1 MTTRLIRFVA
11 LAVTFGIALTAN
23 GQTAPGRPMNP
34 LATYPQRYALIN
46 REIPAYRTIEVD
58 MESLGIDRRSTDGG
72 KVEASCNA
80 SETRRI
86 VATDFGEHGSTVTSF
101 YFWNNALFFVQI
113 LSQRSNDLYGPAVE
127 KSDDR
132 LYYLDGRLVNWLD
145 GSNSP
150 MAFNTREARQT
161 DQFIR
166 TEASTFFARL
176 HGCPATQVSVADT
189 AAPQM
194 LPAPA
199 AYDTTMKAV
208 DDLRERAYVA
218 AMKSDLRNLATYE
231 EQFAADNGG
240 AYFAGQASLRSPLYG
255 FSPSDFVTISARVT
269 GANPALWAAIA
280 VHSKS
285 SKVCMV
291 DNGVINCVAN
301 PNDSGSRPSAR
312 NMIGGASVP
321 TLFRLASDGDLLVP
335 PRSYQRY
342 QWDAPLDKP
351 LCHITG
357 HIEVFAGGS
366 KDVEVVVMRGDD
378 FQNYVN
384 GHAAKQY
391 FQVQRTSA
399 VTLDVTTGQA
409 GPLVLAISN
418 AFSVVSEK
426 KVRLTGLQA
435 VCR

>member
-1 MTTRLIRFVA
+1 MTNRLIRRVA
-11 LAVTFGIALTAN
+11 LSLTFGFALPAN
-23 GQTAPGRPMNP
+23 GQTPSARPINP

-46 REIPAYRTIEVD
+46 REIPAYRTVEVD

-101 YFWNNALFFVQI
+101 YFWNNSLFFVQI
-113 LSQRSNDLYGPAVE
+113 LSQRSDDLYGPAVE

-132 LYYLDGRLVNWLD
+132 LYYLDGKLVNWLD

-150 MAFNTREARQT
+150 MAFNTRAARQT

-194 LPAPA
+194 VPAPA
-199 AYDTTMKAV
+199 AYDTTMKVV
-208 DDLRERAYVA
+208 DDIRERAYVA

-240 AYFAGQASLRSPLYG
+240 AYFAGQASLRSPLHG
-255 FSPSDFVTISARVT
+255 FSPSNFVTINANVIGGNPSNWSAT
-269 GANPALWAAIA
+269 ATHG
-280 VHSKS
+280 KS
-285 SKVCMV
+285 SKMCMV
-291 DNGVINCVAN
+291 ENGVINCVARS
-301 PNDSGSRPSAR
+301 NDGGSRPSAS
-312 NMIGGASVP
+312 NMIGGVSVP
-321 TLFRLASDGDLLVP
+321 TLFRLASDGELLVP

-351 LCHITG
+351 LCHISG
-357 HIEVFAGGS
+357 HIEVIAGGS

-399 VTLDVTTGQA
+399 VTLDVTIAQA
-409 GPLVLAISN
+409 GPFVLAISN

-426 KVRLTGLQA
+426 KVRVTGLQA
-435 VCR
+435 ICR